1 MTDIISFSSSEKRAL
16 LFVRAQRKEQSG
28 RSDLEMSA
36 ALYLPEVKPCSRII
50 RCVLGAA
57 KRKRNGD
64 PISQRA
70 GASDDAAVA
79 CDNGR
84 RAADKLWFFS

>member
-1 MTDIISFSSSEKRAL
+1 MRNFDRHHFILFLRKEG
-16 LFVRAQRKEQSG
+16 FVREGKEQ
-28 RSDLEMSA
+28 SDLEMSA
-36 ALYLPEVKPCSRII
+36 ALYLPGVKPRDSRII

-70 GASDDAAVA
+70 EPSDDAAVA
-79 CDNGR
+79 YDNGR
-84 RAADKLWFFS
+84 RAVDKLWLFS